1 MKHLPYD
8 NFNPREFIIRDWLAL
23 DRTVLANERT
33 FLAYGR
39 TTLTLVISGLSFI
52 KFFGHVV
59 YSIIGYLFIAGG
71 LSIFFFGLKRYRKMK
86 KHYQVLSEIQDE
98 ELPAQIRKEARA
110 ESELINQALAGQ
122 GKNGSGIA
130 P

>member
-39 TTLTLVISGLSFI
+39 TTLTLVIAGLSFI

-59 YSIIGYLFIAGG
+59 YSMIGYVFIAGG
-71 LSIFFFGLKRYRKMK
+71 LSIFFFGLKRYLKMK
-86 KHYQVLSEIQDE
+86 KHYHVLSEIEDRD
-98 ELPAQIRKEARA
+98 LPATLGKEVRI
-110 ESELINQALAGQ
+110 ENDLINQALAGR
-122 GKNGSGIA
+122 GKGGPGVA

>member
-59 YSIIGYLFIAGG
+59 YSIIGYVFIAGG

-86 KHYQVLSEIQDE
+86 KHYHLLSEIRDE
-98 ELPAQIRKEARA
+98 ELPEQIRKETRI
-110 ESELINQALAGQ
+110 ENDLINQALAGR
-122 GKNGSGIA
+122 GKDGPGVAS
-130 P
+130 